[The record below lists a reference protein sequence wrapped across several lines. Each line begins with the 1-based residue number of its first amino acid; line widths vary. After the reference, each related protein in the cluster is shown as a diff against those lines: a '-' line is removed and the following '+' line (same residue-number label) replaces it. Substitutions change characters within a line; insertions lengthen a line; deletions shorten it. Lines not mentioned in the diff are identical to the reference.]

1 MAVAKLNE
9 AERAKEEMENELK
22 RKEQELQKRTRTRFQ
37 PNTDHDFIPMGVSHR
52 GLGAFPRTDVTWRQ
66 KGDGTTM
73 TLAKNWP
80 PTSPPDQQVRHHDD
94 AVLADG
100 STAQGNVEAVCS
112 SCPSGTEEL
121 DNTPTSPV
129 KTSSSSPSPDHQA
142 RDQHDAV
149 VANGSTVPDTV
160 EADCSSW
167 PSRTE
172 QTDSTK
178 TSLPSSPPNHQVHDQ
193 HDEVTA
199 DGSTAPDTVETGRS
213 SCSTETTGGTLPDV
227 A

>member
-37 PNTDHDFIPMGVSHR
+37 QNTDHEFIPMGVSHR
-52 GLGAFPRTDVTWRQ
+52 GPGAFPRTDVTWRQ
-66 KGDGTTM
+66 KADGTAM
-73 TLAKNWP
+73 THAKNWP

-94 AVLADG
+94 AVPANG
-100 STAQGNVEAVCS
+100 STAPGNVEAVCS
-112 SCPSGTEEL
+112 SCPSGTEQTE
-121 DNTPTSPV
+121 NTQTSLEKTSP
-129 KTSSSSPSPDHQA
+129 SSSSPDHQA
-142 RDQHDAV
+142 RNQHDAV
-149 VANGSTVPDTV
+149 ATNGSAVPDTV
-160 EADCSSW
+160 QTDCSSC

-178 TSLPSSPPNHQVHDQ
+178 TLSASSPPDDQLHDH

-213 SCSTETTGGTLPDV
+213 SCPTETTDGTLPDV
-227 A
+227 V